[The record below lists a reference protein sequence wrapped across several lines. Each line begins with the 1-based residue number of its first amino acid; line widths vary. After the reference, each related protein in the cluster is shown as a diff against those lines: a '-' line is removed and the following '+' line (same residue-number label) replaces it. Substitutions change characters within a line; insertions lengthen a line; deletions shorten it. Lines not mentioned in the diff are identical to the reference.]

1 MSRPRYDRHVLLR
14 TVRVVAPLALF
25 ALLALSAC
33 TKHEGSSPTP
43 LSSTVGP
50 TLVPTAAAAEG
61 PPGAKLA
68 IASAAPASPVLGE
81 RLPEWARQI
90 RTIGRFVAEPDGTGL
105 RFAWSGSAV
114 AIRFEGKKLS
124 VRLRDDGKHTMNS
137 MQVVVDGEPKQVLQM
152 QKDRDAYDVVTDLPQ
167 GIHEVLLEKRTEA
180 QVGEMVL
187 LGITTDGKLLAP
199 SPAPERRIEIIG
211 DSISTGYGNEGP
223 GPRCGFNAKQEN
235 EYQTYGAITA
245 RNLNADHVIV
255 AWAGKTISEMREL
268 FGRALPSR
276 DDSTWDTARYRPQ
289 VVVTNLGTNDLANVD
304 PGEKAFVDRHAALV
318 ARLRAAYPDAL
329 IVITLGPMLTD
340 NYPPGAHRR
349 SHALKY
355 AKAAVAKLKASGDA
369 NVEFLELPEMV
380 HADGLGCGFH
390 PGPKSHK
397 IMSEKLTAF
406 LKERMKW

>member
-1 MSRPRYDRHVLLR
+1 MSRPRYDRHVPLC
-14 TVRVVAPLALF
+14 TVRVVAPLLLLF
-25 ALLALSAC
+25 ALASCA
-33 TKHEGSSPTP
+33 KNEGSSPTP

-50 TLVPTAAAAEG
+50 ALVPTAAAAEG

-68 IASAAPASPVLGE
+68 VANAASSASPVLGE

-90 RTIGRFVAEPDGTGL
+90 RSIGRFVPEPNGSGL

-114 AIRFEGKKLS
+114 AIRFEGRKLS
-124 VRLRDDGKHTMNS
+124 VRLRDEGKHTMNGL
-137 MQVVVDGEPKQVLQM
+137 QVVVDGEPKRVLQM
-152 QKDRDAYDVVTDLPQ
+152 EKDREAYDVVTDLPA

-187 LGITTDGKLLAP
+187 LGVSTDGKLLAP
-199 SPAPERRIEIIG
+199 SPAPDRRIEIIG

-223 GPRCGFNAKQEN
+223 GPKCGFNPKQEN
-235 EYQTYGAITA
+235 EYNTYGAITA
-245 RNLNADHVIV
+245 RNLGADHVTI
-255 AWAGKTISEMREL
+255 AWAGKTINEMREL
-268 FGRALPSR
+268 FARSLPSR
-276 DDSTWDTARYRPQ
+276 EDSTWDTTRYKPH

-304 PGEKAFVDRHAALV
+304 TGEKTFVDRHAALV
-318 ARLRAAYPDAL
+318 ARLRVAYPEAL

-349 SHALKY
+349 THARKY
-355 AKAAVAKLKASGDA
+355 TKAAVAKLKAAGDD

-406 LKERMKW
+406 LKERLRW